1 VVCLAL
7 QLERISRDFAVIK
20 AVKNGVNIVG
30 LSLNK
35 GTRFH
40 HSEKLDKEVTLSA
53 QFTENTSAIKV
64 KL

>member
-20 AVKNGVNIVG
+20 AA
-30 LSLNK
+30 
-35 GTRFH
+35 FH
-40 HSEKLDKEVTLSA
+40 HSEKLDKEETLSA